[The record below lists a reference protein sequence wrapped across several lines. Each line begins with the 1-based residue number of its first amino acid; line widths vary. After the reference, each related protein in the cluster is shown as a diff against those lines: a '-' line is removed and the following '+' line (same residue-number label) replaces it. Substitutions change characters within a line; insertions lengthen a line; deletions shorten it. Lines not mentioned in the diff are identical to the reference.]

1 MFKKFKACICLTG
14 IITISVASQSFAQ
27 TLTVDTK
34 VLNVR
39 SQPIVSSQ
47 KIGTIK
53 QNEEYEILNVTEQWV
68 QISINNKEGWV
79 SKEYVKINDEKE
91 INQETVIKQEQTS
104 IKRVT
109 TSILNIREANST
121 SAKKIGTVKMGQNV
135 NVIETIDNWDKI
147 QVDGITGWVC
157 NTYLIEATQETIVEN
172 EQDNQEENIILKTAV
187 INTSLLNVRSDCD
200 VQSKKIGSL
209 KKNAVVAI
217 IGEENG
223 WYKIKYNNQYGY
235 ISSDYT
241 VNKDIQISRGSHT
254 RGERPSVAAQTA
266 TTLALQYVGCKYV
279 WGGTSPNGFDCSG
292 LVYYVYKDYVPNL
305 GRSAR
310 PQATTGTTIEK
321 DKLIMGDLV
330 FFGEDGGKTV
340 THVGIYVGD
349 GIFVHAANS
358 KRGVVTD
365 SLLSGYYDKNF
376 LHAKRII

>member
-1 MFKKFKACICLTG
+1 MEVEMLKKLKVCICLTG
-14 IITISVASQSFAQ
+14 VITLSVAGQSFAQ
-27 TLTVDTK
+27 TLTVNTD

-39 SQPIVSSQ
+39 SQPMVSSQ
-47 KIGTIK
+47 KIGSIK
-53 QNEEYEILNVTEQWV
+53 INEEYEILDKADGWL
-68 QISINNKEGWV
+68 QINFNNNKGWV
-79 SKEYVKINDEKE
+79 SEEYVNVNDEVE
-91 INQETVIKQEQTS
+91 VNEEVSSQGETSKIKKVSTS
-104 IKRVT
+104 V
-109 TSILNIREANST
+109 LNVRDGNST
-121 SAKKIGTVKMGQNV
+121 FAKKIGTLKIGDEVK
-135 NVIETIDNWDKI
+135 VIETINQWDKI
-147 QVDGITGWVC
+147 EAKDISGWVC
-157 NTYLIEATQETIVEN
+157 NTYLAEIEVDTQK
-172 EQDNQEENIILKTAV
+172 EEDLILKTAV
-187 INTSLLNVRSDCD
+187 INTALLNVRAESDG
-200 VQSKKIGSL
+200 QSKKIGSL

-217 IGEENG
+217 VGEENG
-223 WYKIKYNNQYGY
+223 WYKIKYNNEYGY
-235 ISSDYT
+235 ILSDYT
-241 VNKDIQISRGSHT
+241 VNKDIQISRGSYT

-321 DKLIMGDLV
+321 ENLIMGDLV

-365 SLLSGYYDKNF
+365 SLLSGYYEKNF
-376 LHAKRII
+376 LHAKRIV